1 MRGGLR
7 SWESGDWLLVA
18 LGGGGGVVWGLA
30 SFVVGIQW
38 WGAATLPWWAGA
50 LRLALLWPLMA
61 AIGAWVPGAD
71 PFALTLGIGAATGA
85 LGGALLAW
93 RLRR

>member
-7 SWESGDWLLVA
+7 SWEGGDWLLVA
-18 LGGGGGVVWGLA
+18 LGGGVGLVWGLA
-30 SFVVGIQW
+30 SFVVGFQW
-38 WGAATLPWWAGA
+38 WGAATVPRWEGA
-50 LRLALLWPLMA
+50 LRVVLLWPLMA
-61 AIGAWVPGAD
+61 ASYAWVPGVDA
-71 PFALTLGIGAATGA
+71 FALTLGIGIATGA

>member
-18 LGGGGGVVWGLA
+18 FGGGVGLVWGLA
-30 SFVVGIQW
+30 SFVVGFQW
-38 WGAATLPWWAGA
+38 WGVPRWEDV
-50 LRLALLWPLMA
+50 LRVALLWPLMA
-61 AIGAWVPGAD
+61 AIYIWVPGVD
-71 PFALTLGIGAATGA
+71 PFALTLGIGVATGA

-93 RLRR
+93 WLRR